1 MSHNKVHLF
10 VYQNKKRTGLMNKS
24 LIDPYKVCENY
35 IYLNFLLQICQD
47 RRVYVKYI
55 SQAH

>member
-1 MSHNKVHLF
+1 
-10 VYQNKKRTGLMNKS
+10 MNKS

-35 IYLNFLLQICQD
+35 ICLNFLLQICQD
-47 RRVYVKYI
+47 RRVYVKYT